1 MLEFLYKVF
10 CNKYVLTILTLFTL
24 SKTVIEF
31 INGND
36 DYAGLFWGSM
46 TFINLVNICLTYNT
60 HQRNVPDV
68 DLKNIDLNEV
78 TTSGHY
84 NFDNDM
90 TVHSIKMPELKR
102 GDLMTIETEKGIETV
117 KVVNEYKNGNDH
129 IIETTSL
136 NGKEDK

>member
-1 MLEFLYKVF
+1 MTD
-10 CNKYVLTILTLFTL
+10 NKGFFTTNNMGDPTGRFYI
-24 SKTVIEF
+24 SK
-31 INGND
+31 D
-36 DYAGLFWGSM
+36 
-46 TFINLVNICLTYNT
+46 
-60 HQRNVPDV
+60 VPDI

-84 NFDNDM
+84 NFDTDM

-102 GDLMTIETEKGIETV
+102 GDLLTIETEKGIETV
-117 KVVNEYKNGNDH
+117 KVVNEYRKGNDL